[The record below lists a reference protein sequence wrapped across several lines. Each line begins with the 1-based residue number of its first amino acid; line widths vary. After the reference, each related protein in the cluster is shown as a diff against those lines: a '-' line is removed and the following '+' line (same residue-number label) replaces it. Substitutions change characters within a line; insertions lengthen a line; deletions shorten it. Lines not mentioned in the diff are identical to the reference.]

1 MAEFSCLGLDEVLKD
16 LTAVS
21 EIPDDV
27 MDEMLN
33 AGADVVVTA
42 QKRKI
47 RQYRIYDTG
56 QVQRSIKKGKVK
68 IKDGKRVIFVSPT
81 GSRKRGNTVTKNA
94 DILFVNEFGKRGKKA
109 RPAIRDANEESAE
122 ATTAAEAAVLD
133 KWMKSK
139 NL

>member
-1 MAEFSCLGLDEVLKD
+1 M
-16 LTAVS
+16 
-21 EIPDDV
+21 
-27 MDEMLN
+27 
-33 AGADVVVTA
+33 
-42 QKRKI
+42 
-47 RQYRIYDTG
+47 
-56 QVQRSIKKGKVK
+56 QRSIKKGKVK
-68 IKDGKRVIFVSPT
+68 IKDGKRVIFVTPT